1 MSSEKNKTVTLILC
15 IILGQLGA
23 HRFYVGKIGTGFL
36 WLFTLGLFGVG
47 WLVDFLLIIT
57 DKFKDRHGYIV
68 NLGMPVPEEHN
79 TDNDKEKQEFLDF
92 VNNYEVY
99 ILPSGKK
106 YHDFNCPY
114 IYLKNTI
121 TISRQQAILQG
132 YEPCDKCRP
141 FWKYNIMGV

>member
-68 NLGMPVPEEHN
+68 NLGSPNQLTFEQLFFIDTRLFCQIICM
-79 TDNDKEKQEFLDF
+79 
-92 VNNYEVY
+92 
-99 ILPSGKK
+99 
-106 YHDFNCPY
+106 
-114 IYLKNTI
+114 LKN
-121 TISRQQAILQG
+121 
-132 YEPCDKCRP
+132 
-141 FWKYNIMGV
+141 N